1 MRQAAGRRRAP
12 RNEPAGTARAQ
23 CQTGGGQGTPSRTN
37 ADSCENRENGAHSHP
52 GKKCRKDDQRLGAR
66 PAGPGEPFDENAP
79 EANRRMDRNSQDED
93 RVKDEPGNIAARS
106 AEDLRGRKSALH
118 RVDDRD
124 EVNDHAQREQRG
136 ARALRDPEQAL
147 GFRAHSSPFRTEPR
161 TALLRP
167 EIAAVGERPIGE
179 RPVQLMWV
187 TRSRITGSLSS
198 GAINS
203 LLSRA
208 TLSTWVRQVQR
219 GTPFTLIA
227 HEPHMPTRQVKR

>member
-23 CQTGGGQGTPSRTN
+23 CPTGGGQGTPSKTN

-52 GKKCRKDDQRLGAR
+52 GKKCRKGDQRHVAR
-66 PAGPGEPFDENAP
+66 PAAPGEPFDENAP
-79 EANRRMDRNSQDED
+79 QANRRMDRNSQDED

-167 EIAAVGERPIGE
+167 EIAAVGDRPIGQ
-179 RPVQLMWV
+179 RSVQLMWV
-187 TRSRITGSLSS
+187 WQAWQPASPATARRRSIVAASRSSLTSVQARLSAAGPRYS
-198 GAINS
+198 GFH
-203 LLSRA
+203 A
-208 TLSTWVRQVQR
+208 TTSQAL
-219 GTPFTLIA
+219 
-227 HEPHMPTRQVKR
+227 